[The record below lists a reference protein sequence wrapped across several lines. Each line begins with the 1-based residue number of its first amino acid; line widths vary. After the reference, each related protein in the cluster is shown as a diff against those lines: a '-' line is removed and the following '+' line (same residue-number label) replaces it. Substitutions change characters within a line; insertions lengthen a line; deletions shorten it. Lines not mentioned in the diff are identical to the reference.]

1 MSDYL
6 ALPCFVGGYGFPSWA
21 IFCLLEGSPAKLWHV
36 LVLAVFDCGPHCTV
50 APVST
55 ALKLCFFFLIVFF
68 PFLCSA
74 SLGFVHCNFAENK
87 TGSLAVLATFL
98 ALPRLPKI
106 LPMWEGFCGC
116 VVWSC
121 MPMLR
126 QHWNHQTYLEPFWIR
141 RFVWFSI
148 LDKKAN
154 RLTGS
159 GNMVA
164 CK

>member
-1 MSDYL
+1 MVFPVGLYFASWRVL
-6 ALPCFVGGYGFPSWA
+6 QRNFGMFWFWQCLIMALIA
-21 IFCLLEGSPAKLWHV
+21 QLLLSLPRWNCV
-36 LVLAVFDCGPHCTV
+36 
-50 APVST
+50 
-55 ALKLCFFFLIVFF
+55 FFFLIVFF

-74 SLGFVHCNFAENK
+74 SLGFVHCNFAEKK

-126 QHWNHQTYLEPFWIR
+126 QHLNYQTYLEPFWIR

-148 LDKKAN
+148 LDKKAS